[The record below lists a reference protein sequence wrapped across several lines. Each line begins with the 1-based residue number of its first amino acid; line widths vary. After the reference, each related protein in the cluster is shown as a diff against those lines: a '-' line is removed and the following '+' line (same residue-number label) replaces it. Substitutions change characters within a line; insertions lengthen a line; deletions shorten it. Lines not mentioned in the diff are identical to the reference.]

1 MSEKQATQETWVGS
15 SSKQKP
21 LQHMIV
27 MTGGQPKIPKAYHLE
42 GASNYGV

>member
-1 MSEKQATQETWVGS
+1 MSEKQTTRETWVGS

-21 LQHMIV
+21 QHMIV
-27 MTGGQPKIPKAYHLE
+27 MTGWWVKIPKAYHLE

>member
-1 MSEKQATQETWVGS
+1 MSEKQTTQVRS

-27 MTGGQPKIPKAYHLE
+27 MMGGEPKIPKAYHLE